1 MLCRQMAPGARNGES
16 LLVKQL
22 LDLKHNR
29 DVIPPIQSLPTR
41 TFGWPQR
48 CKLRLP
54 VAEDVR
60 LNAGQLS
67 DLSDLKVQLL
77 GDLETAIKSWEKP
90 L

>member
-1 MLCRQMAPGARNGES
+1 MAPGARNGKS
-16 LLVKQL
+16 LPVKQL
-22 LDLKHNR
+22 LNPKHNR
-29 DVIPPIQSLPTR
+29 NVITPIQSLPAW

-54 VAEDVR
+54 VAEDIG

-77 GDLETAIKSWEKP
+77 GDLEAAIKTWKKS

>member
-1 MLCRQMAPGARNGES
+1 MLCRQMTPGARNGES

-29 DVIPPIQSLPTR
+29 DVIPPVQSLSTR

-54 VAEDVR
+54 VAENIG

-67 DLSDLKVQLL
+67 DLSDLEVQLL
-77 GDLETAIKSWEKP
+77 GDLETAIKTWKKS